1 MLNPSRRLCRRNL
14 TPSQRLLHRCRKH
27 LQSPRDAQLGAVSKA
42 KVSFKEGIKV
52 LNKTI
57 NNLTRKVED
66 QLTHKNAHNLEMKKM
81 KNDYQK
87 MGLDELCEK
96 ITNKKAC
103 GVGGNGPMSLE
114 FKKAFVT
121 HQAYVKQVSKDA
133 NPVCALQQKE
143 IKKKGFQ
150 SNLRFAANML
160 HNTSILNDG
169 MWSSTSVGDV
179 SC

>member
-1 MLNPSRRLCRRNL
+1 
-14 TPSQRLLHRCRKH
+14 

-121 HQAYVKQVSKDA
+121 HQAYVKQQSKDA
-133 NPVCALQQKE
+133 DLAHAFQQKGV
-143 IKKKGFQ
+143 KKKDIQ
-150 SNLRFAANML
+150 SNLDFAANML
-160 HNTSILNDG
+160 RSTSNLNGG
-169 MWSSTSVGDV
+169 MWSSMSVGDV
-179 SC
+179 SCG